1 MMGATIVNYLPLLGV
16 GVLFLGEQLK
26 RTDLVALA
34 LIMLGLAAT
43 HLPGTVAQRN
53 GKRHVADA

>member
-26 RTDLVALA
+26 GAEIVALA
-34 LIMLGLAAT
+34 LIILGLAAT
-43 HLPGTVAQRN
+43 HPAVQKAR
-53 GKRHVADA
+53 